1 MKLQNKLLTG
11 LLTGVLAITTAA
23 GAVITGANGSQT
35 AGAAGCYGYV
45 FRQGSTGRCVKDI
58 QALNNYNAP
67 GMANTLTVD
76 GIYGSKT
83 YASIYKF
90 QSSWH
95 VWTPSIAVD
104 GIVGPQTW
112 SLLCNVGMGSS
123 DNPGWVP
130 LSYPIWA
137 ARDAGCPYAYT
148 YHY

>member
-1 MKLQNKLLTG
+1 MKLQSK
-11 LLTGVLAITTAA
+11 LLTGVLMVVTLATS
-23 GAVITGANGSQT
+23 AVATGLSGSQT

-45 FRQGSTGRCVKDI
+45 FRQGSTGRCVRDI

-67 GMANTLTVD
+67 GWANTLTVD

-90 QSSWH
+90 QSNLR
-95 VWTPSIAVD
+95 VWYPYLSVD

-112 SLLCNVGMGSS
+112 GQLCDVRQGDAN
-123 DNPGWVP
+123 DPGRVP

-148 YHY
+148 FHY